1 METIFGL
8 WYRDAIKFF
17 RDKFTIFS
25 SFALPFLFLVVFG
38 TGMGGA
44 IESLL
49 IGANASQELSEF
61 NFVQFMFPGIIAMAV
76 FTTTMFAGYSLIE
89 DRKAGYLKEV
99 LVSPAPRVLVAIGKI
114 LGCATTAL
122 LQGIMMLI
130 FVPFIGLSLNA
141 ELVVKLV
148 LAILLAS
155 FTLSAVS
162 ILLASFLKSIQ
173 GFQTI
178 VQMVLYPLFFLSGAF
193 FPLSGIPKWMEI
205 IVKINPMTYI
215 VDFLKRIVFDVDK
228 LNPILKQVM
237 GMNLEVLNHKV
248 TSIDELILLVALGI
262 IFTII
267 TAISFSKVD

>member
-17 RDKFTIFS
+17 RDKFTIVS

-49 IGANASQELSEF
+49 LGANASQELSEF
-61 NFVQFMFPGIIAMAV
+61 NFVKFMFPGIIAMAV

-89 DRKAGYLKEV
+89 DRQAGYLKEV
-99 LVSPAPRVLVAIGKI
+99 LVSPASRVLVAIGKI

-122 LQGIMMLI
+122 LQGIMMLV

-141 ELVVKLV
+141 ELVVKLA
-148 LAILLAS
+148 LSILLIS

-173 GFQTI
+173 GFQMI
-178 VQMVLYPLFFLSGAF
+178 VQVVLYPLFFLSGAF
-193 FPLSGIPKWMEI
+193 FPLNGIPKWMEI

-215 VDFLKRIVFDVDK
+215 VDFLKRIVLDVDN
-228 LNPILKQVM
+228 LNPILKQAM

-248 TSIDELILLVALGI
+248 TSMDEIILLVVLGI
-262 IFTII
+262 IFTIV